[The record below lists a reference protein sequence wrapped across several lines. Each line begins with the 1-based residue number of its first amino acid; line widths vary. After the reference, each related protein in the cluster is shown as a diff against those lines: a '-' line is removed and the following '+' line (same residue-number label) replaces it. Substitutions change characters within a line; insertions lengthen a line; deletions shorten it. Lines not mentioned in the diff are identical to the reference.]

1 MSDCF
6 QDEGT
11 APGAKIPVKGDIVLN
26 AQRKTVKLK
35 VTSLCD
41 RPIQV
46 CTQFVSY
53 ALWHDVVVSIRK
65 VCFSCDYFY
74 LRNAT
79 GANKIFEMSI
89 WKLSVPFNFLFQ
101 KVGELKFW

>member
-6 QDEGT
+6 QDEST
-11 APGAKIPVKGDIVLN
+11 APGAKIPVKGDILLN

-46 CTQFVSY
+46 CSLLNLL
-53 ALWHDVVVSIRK
+53 AMH
-65 VCFSCDYFY
+65 CD
-74 LRNAT
+74 
-79 GANKIFEMSI
+79 MM
-89 WKLSVPFNFLFQ
+89 WLFQ
-101 KVGELKFW
+101 FERFPLVVISLLNYLK